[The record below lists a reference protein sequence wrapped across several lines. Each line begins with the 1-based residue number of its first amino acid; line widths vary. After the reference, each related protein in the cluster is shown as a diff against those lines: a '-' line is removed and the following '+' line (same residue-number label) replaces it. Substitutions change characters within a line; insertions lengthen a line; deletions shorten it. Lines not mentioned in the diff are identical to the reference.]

1 MKEFSAYY
9 ESFNNSLK
17 EFVNKNPSKG
27 LYSPINYLLNLGGKR
42 LRPILVLL
50 SADAFGKKYKKAI
63 PAALAVEIFHN
74 FTLMHD
80 DIMDEAPLR
89 RGKLTVH
96 KKWNLNSGILSGDA
110 MLIQVYQILQ
120 GYDSE
125 NLKKLLLIINKT
137 ALEVC
142 EGQQYDLDFETQAN
156 VTQNQYLEMIR
167 LKTAVLVGC
176 SLKMGAIIGGA
187 SKENAKMIYDYGV
200 SLGIAFQIQDDYLDV
215 FGDANSFG
223 KQIGGDIVENKKTIL
238 YHQSMDKGSKKE
250 QKQLQSWFSTKTQKK
265 FNHKK
270 IKEVKKIFE
279 ITGAKMSS
287 LNLVEKYTKEAFK
300 KLNDIKLP
308 EESKKIFE
316 TFGLQLMDRKF

>member
-1 MKEFSAYY
+1 MKEFSTYY
-9 ESFNNSLK
+9 ESFNNSLE
-17 EFVNKNPSKG
+17 EFINKNPSKG

-96 KKWNLNSGILSGDA
+96 KKWNFNSGILSGDA

-125 NLKKLLLIINKT
+125 NLKKLLSIINKT

-142 EGQQYDLDFETQAN
+142 EGQQWILIFQRRKTS
-156 VTQNQYLEMIR
+156 LLMI
-167 LKTAVLVGC
+167 T
-176 SLKMGAIIGGA
+176 
-187 SKENAKMIYDYGV
+187 
-200 SLGIAFQIQDDYLDV
+200 
-215 FGDANSFG
+215 
-223 KQIGGDIVENKKTIL
+223 
-238 YHQSMDKGSKKE
+238 
-250 QKQLQSWFSTKTQKK
+250 
-265 FNHKK
+265 
-270 IKEVKKIFE
+270 
-279 ITGAKMSS
+279 
-287 LNLVEKYTKEAFK
+287 
-300 KLNDIKLP
+300 
-308 EESKKIFE
+308 
-316 TFGLQLMDRKF
+316 

>member
-1 MKEFSAYY
+1 MKEFSAYF
-9 ESFNNSLK
+9 ESFNNSLE
-17 EFVNKNPSKG
+17 EFVKKNPSKG

-50 SADAFGKKYKKAI
+50 SADAFGKKHKKAI

-110 MLIQVYQILQ
+110 MLIQVYQLLQ

-125 NLKKLLLIINKT
+125 NLKKLLIILNKT

-142 EGQQYDLDFETQAN
+142 EGQQYDLDFETQTD

-187 SKENAKMIYDYGV
+187 SEENAKMIYDYG
-200 SLGIAFQIQDDYLDV
+200 
-215 FGDANSFG
+215 
-223 KQIGGDIVENKKTIL
+223 
-238 YHQSMDKGSKKE
+238 
-250 QKQLQSWFSTKTQKK
+250 
-265 FNHKK
+265 
-270 IKEVKKIFE
+270 
-279 ITGAKMSS
+279 
-287 LNLVEKYTKEAFK
+287 
-300 KLNDIKLP
+300 
-308 EESKKIFE
+308 
-316 TFGLQLMDRKF
+316 